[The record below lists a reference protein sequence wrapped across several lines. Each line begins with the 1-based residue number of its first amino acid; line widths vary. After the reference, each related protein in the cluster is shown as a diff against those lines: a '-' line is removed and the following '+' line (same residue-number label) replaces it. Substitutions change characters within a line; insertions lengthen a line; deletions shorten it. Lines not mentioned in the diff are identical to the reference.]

1 MLALARQRCRGLPT
15 VGLAA
20 GDMTALALPDG
31 SVDAAVA
38 LQSLAYVPDVGKRSL
53 EGLCLSV

>member
-1 MLALARQRCRGLPT
+1 MLTLALRRCRGLSA
-15 VGLAA
+15 VGLVA

-38 LQSLAYVPDVGKRSL
+38 LQSLAYVPDVARATSGT
-53 EGLCLSV
+53 